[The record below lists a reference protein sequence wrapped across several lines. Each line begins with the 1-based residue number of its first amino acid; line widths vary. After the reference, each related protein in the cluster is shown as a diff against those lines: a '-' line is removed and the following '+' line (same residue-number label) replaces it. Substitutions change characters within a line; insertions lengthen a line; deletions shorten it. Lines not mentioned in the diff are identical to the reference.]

1 MKNLTSRCLAAGLV
15 LVATFSVA
23 QVVRAD
29 NNLVLNG
36 DFETISGDASGKIND
51 TYTQIADWDSTGYNF
66 LFASGAAD
74 TTGAKNGSDSYLK
87 LWGPNDGSDNG
98 LPASSP
104 TGGNFVAADGAY
116 QVGAI
121 SQTVSNLFVGH
132 TYALSF
138 YWGGAQQEG
147 FTGAT
152 TEAWKVTLGSESY
165 TTDVADNASHGF
177 TGWMQ
182 QTFNFT
188 ATTNTEVL
196 SFLAKGTPTGVP
208 PFSVLDGVSMT
219 DTTSPSPTPEPST
232 IQYAAVAGLFVF
244 ASFRRFFRRN
254 VRA

>member
-1 MKNLTSRCLAAGLV
+1 MKNLTSRCLAVGLV
-15 LVATFSVA
+15 LAASFSVA

-36 DFETISGDASGKIND
+36 DFETTSGDSSGEMRAG
-51 TYTQIADWDSTGYNF
+51 YTLVSNWATSGYNF

-74 TTGAKNGSDSYLK
+74 TGGATGSYGNLK

-104 TGGNFVAADGAY
+104 TGGNFVAADGAFE
-116 QVGAI
+116 VGAI
-121 SQTVSNLFVGH
+121 TQTVSNLFVGH
-132 TYALSF
+132 AYALSF
-138 YWGGAQQEG
+138 YWGGAQQKG

-152 TEAWKVTLGSESY
+152 TEGWQVSLGSETY
-165 TTDVADNASHGF
+165 TTSIADNASHGF

-219 DTTSPSPTPEPST
+219 DVGTPSPTPEPST

-244 ASFRRFFRRN
+244 AGFRRFFRQN